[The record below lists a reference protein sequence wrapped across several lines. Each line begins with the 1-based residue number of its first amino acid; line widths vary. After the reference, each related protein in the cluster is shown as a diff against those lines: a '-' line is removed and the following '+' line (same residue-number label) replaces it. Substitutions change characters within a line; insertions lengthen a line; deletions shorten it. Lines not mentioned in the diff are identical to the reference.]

1 MRLSPSP
8 RVIRDF
14 QRVRGLVMDV
24 DGVLTDGLI
33 SYGVDDEEMKSFS
46 LRDGHGLVLL
56 RRAGVRLALLSGRD
70 SKAIRRRMKELGI
83 EDGYLGVREK
93 LPIFQSI
100 LQKWNLFSEEILFIG
115 DDVVDLPVMRISG
128 LAITVPEAP
137 WVVRREAD
145 WVTRLPGGNGAV
157 REIADWILLGRS
169 ADISE
174 TRCNQDGD
182 SP

>member
-8 RVIRDF
+8 WVIRDF
-14 QRVRGLVMDV
+14 KRIRGVVLDV
-24 DGVLTDGLI
+24 DGILTDGLI

-56 RRAGVRLALLSGRD
+56 RRAGIRLALLSGRD
-70 SKAIRRRMKELGI
+70 SKAIRRRMTELGI
-83 EDGYLGVREK
+83 EDGHLGVREK
-93 LPIFQSI
+93 LPIFHSI
-100 LQKWNLFSEEILFIG
+100 LSKWKLFSEEVVFVG
-115 DDVVDLPVMRISG
+115 DDVVDLPCMRIAG

-137 WVVRREAD
+137 WCVRREAD

-157 REIADWILLGRS
+157 REIADWILMGRG
-169 ADISE
+169 DPISE

-182 SP
+182 TR

>member
-1 MRLSPSP
+1 MRVSPSP
-8 RVIRDF
+8 RVIRNF

-24 DGVLTDGLI
+24 DGVLTNGLI

-56 RRAGVRLALLSGRD
+56 RRAGIRLALLSGRD
-70 SKAIRRRMKELGI
+70 SIAIRRRMKELGI
-83 EDGYLGVREK
+83 EDGHLGVREK

-100 LQKWNLFSEEILFIG
+100 LSQWNLFSEEILFVG
-115 DDVVDLPVMRISG
+115 DDVVDLPVMRVCG
-128 LAITVPEAP
+128 LAVTVPEAP
-137 WVVRREAD
+137 WCVRREAD

-157 REIADWILLGRS
+157 REIADWILLGRGNG
-169 ADISE
+169 IFE
-174 TRCNQDGD
+174 TRCNQAGD